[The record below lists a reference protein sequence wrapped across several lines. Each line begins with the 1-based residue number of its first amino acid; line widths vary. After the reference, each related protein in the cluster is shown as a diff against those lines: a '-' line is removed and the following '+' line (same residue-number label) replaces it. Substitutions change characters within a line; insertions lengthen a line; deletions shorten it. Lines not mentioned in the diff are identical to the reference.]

1 MILIDKLC
9 YRSAL
14 RYVNAEEKFAFA
26 VITLLFCV
34 ISRSFLV
41 AAAALAVN
49 TFLTVKKGKISI
61 RLYVRLLRIPTAFLL
76 LGTLAI
82 LVNIAKTP
90 LDAFAIPVGEWYIT
104 GSVSSLWFG
113 LRLIL
118 TALAAVSCLYFLSL
132 NTTMTDI
139 LGVLSRLHCPAL
151 LTELM
156 LLIYRFIFLL
166 METASEITTAQHSR
180 LGNKDFRTSVKSF
193 GSMGAVLFIRAMKRS
208 NALYDAMEARG
219 YDGKIRVLRK
229 NYPAKAKEIAGI
241 VLFEAVLLMLT
252 VLSWSMRK

>member
-139 LGVLSRLHCPAL
+139 LGVLSRLH
-151 LTELM
+151 
-156 LLIYRFIFLL
+156 
-166 METASEITTAQHSR
+166 
-180 LGNKDFRTSVKSF
+180 
-193 GSMGAVLFIRAMKRS
+193 
-208 NALYDAMEARG
+208 
-219 YDGKIRVLRK
+219 
-229 NYPAKAKEIAGI
+229 
-241 VLFEAVLLMLT
+241 
-252 VLSWSMRK
+252 